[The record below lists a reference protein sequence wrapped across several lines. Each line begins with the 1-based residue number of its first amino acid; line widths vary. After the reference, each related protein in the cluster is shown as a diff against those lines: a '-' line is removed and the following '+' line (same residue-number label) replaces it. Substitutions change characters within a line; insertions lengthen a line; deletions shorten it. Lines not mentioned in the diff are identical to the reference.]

1 MNVRALPPQH
11 QVNANILVIGGSGAG
26 KTRFFIKPN
35 LMQAECSYIVCDP
48 KGETYRAVGGLLE
61 KMGYEMTIFNLID
74 MKQSDCYNPFAYLH
88 TDVDAFRL
96 INTLIQN
103 TTPQKSQT
111 SDPFWDKAETA
122 FLSAL
127 ILYLFHEAPES
138 ERNFGTL
145 MYMVINAEAREE
157 DESYRSPVDLL
168 FDDLERVDED
178 HIAVKNWKVFKQA
191 GPKTAKSIL
200 VSASTRLAAFNT
212 EEMARLTSRDDLSLG
227 TLGDRKRVIFAVIPD
242 EDTTFNYLVGL
253 LYSQAFREL
262 YHAADNKYGGRLP
275 VPVRVLMDEFAN
287 VALPEDFER
296 VLATCRSREISINIV
311 IQNMAQLK
319 KLFKDSWEN
328 VTGNCDTLLYL
339 GGNEASTHEYISKML
354 GIVSSVAGN
363 LGNLT
368 GASVALPEEIKTAI
382 DEVGFL
388 ASIPLWLVTILGSVF
403 ITVLSFVMIL
413 TVYSRFFRLYMYTA
427 LAPIPLSTFAGDMT
441 SNTGRTFIKSY
452 LGVCM
457 EGAVI
462 VLSVSPKSASKG
474 TTVTVT
480 VTPDKG
486 YVLETLTVT
495 DASGKKLDLKNLGS
509 GKYSFTMPASKVEV
523 KATFMEDNTML
534 NYFVDVPA
542 SAYYYDAVLW
552 AAEQGITGGTDATH
566 FSPDGVCTRA
576 QAVTFLWRAA
586 GSPAPSTTAMPF
598 TDVAADSYYYNAVLW
613 AMENGITV
621 GTSSTTFSPDL
632 KCSRAHI
639 MTFLWRSEKSP
650 AAGSVNPF
658 TDVSADA
665 YYADAVLWPVKE
677 SVTNGTSSAT
687 FSPDADCTRAQIV
700 TFIWRALTR

>member
-1 MNVRALPPQH
+1 MSGSAVLLWAALAIPVLWLALLGGGCCGEGVRLLTWLDAFSAALQTPFVIHITPYTKKFVLAALALYGFAIAWYYAEKGNRRPGEEHGSAYWGDAREVCAHFKTRRKDRYLLISKHIRISMNVRKLPPQH

-35 LMQAECSYIVCDP
+35 LMQADCSYIVCDP

-61 KMGYEMTIFNLID
+61 KMGYEVMIFNLID
-74 MKQSDCYNPFAYLH
+74 MTHSDCYNPFAYLH

-354 GIVSSVAGN
+354 GKATIDTRTRGVTKGRSGSSSTNYQNAGRE
-363 LGNLT
+363 LLM
-368 GASVALPEEIKTAI
+368 P
-382 DEVGFL
+382 DEVRML
-388 ASIPLWLVTILGSVF
+388 DNRKALVF
-403 ITVLSFVMIL
+403 IRGERPVMDDKYPIQKHPNYRFSADGGQPPYEKRFDIPCYERNGLSHEID
-413 TVYSRFFRLYMYTA
+413 
-427 LAPIPLSTFAGDMT
+427 I
-441 SNTGRTFIKSY
+441 
-452 LGVCM
+452 
-457 EGAVI
+457 
-462 VLSVSPKSASKG
+462 
-474 TTVTVT
+474 
-480 VTPDKG
+480 
-486 YVLETLTVT
+486 
-495 DASGKKLDLKNLGS
+495 KNLEILEETQYEEETHSDLGREDAQ
-509 GKYSFTMPASKVEV
+509 GKAPLFHRC
-523 KATFMEDNTML
+523 
-534 NYFVDVPA
+534 
-542 SAYYYDAVLW
+542 
-552 AAEQGITGGTDATH
+552 TD
-566 FSPDGVCTRA
+566 
-576 QAVTFLWRAA
+576 L
-586 GSPAPSTTAMPF
+586 
-598 TDVAADSYYYNAVLW
+598 
-613 AMENGITV
+613 
-621 GTSSTTFSPDL
+621 
-632 KCSRAHI
+632 CSRLRH
-639 MTFLWRSEKSP
+639 L
-650 AAGSVNPF
+650 
-658 TDVSADA
+658 
-665 YYADAVLWPVKE
+665 YAR
-677 SVTNGTSSAT
+677 
-687 FSPDADCTRAQIV
+687 FR
-700 TFIWRALTR
+700 RR

>member
-1 MNVRALPPQH
+1 MKRDSNGSAVLLWAALAVFVVWLALLGGGCCGEGLRLFEWLNAFSAALEAPFSIHITPYTKKFVLIALAFYGFAVAWYYSEKGNRRPGEEHGSAYWGRPKEVCAHFRTKKNDRYLLISKHIRISMNVRALPPQH

-61 KMGYEMTIFNLID
+61 KMGYEVTIFNLID

-88 TDVDAFRL
+88 TDIDAFRL

-212 EEMARLTSRDDLSLG
+212 EEMAHLTSRDDLSLG
-227 TLGDRKRVIFAVIPD
+227 TLGDRKRDFTAAAGCQHALKVLRQCDIGELVHQHAHRNRQSAAVFIVCGMVQFA
-242 EDTTFNYLVGL
+242 E
-253 LYSQAFREL
+253 
-262 YHAADNKYGGRLP
+262 RL
-275 VPVRVLMDEFAN
+275 RVHQTHKIVESGILIGNNGEN
-287 VALPEDFER
+287 V
-296 VLATCRSREISINIV
+296 SINIV

-354 GIVSSVAGN
+354 GKATIDTRTRGVTKGRSGSSSTNYQNAGRELLMPDEVRMLDNRKALVFIRGERPVMDDKYPIQKHPNYRLTADGGKPPYQKKFDIPSYEQNDLPHEINIEN
-363 LGNLT
+363 LEIL
-368 GASVALPEEIKTAI
+368 EETEHEEETHSEPHRSDAQGKTALLRRCA
-382 DEVGFL
+382 DLRAGL
-388 ASIPLWLVTILGSVF
+388 
-403 ITVLSFVMIL
+403 
-413 TVYSRFFRLYMYTA
+413 RRLYA
-427 LAPIPLSTFAGDMT
+427 RF
-441 SNTGRTFIKSY
+441 R
-452 LGVCM
+452 
-457 EGAVI
+457 
-462 VLSVSPKSASKG
+462 
-474 TTVTVT
+474 
-480 VTPDKG
+480 
-486 YVLETLTVT
+486 
-495 DASGKKLDLKNLGS
+495 
-509 GKYSFTMPASKVEV
+509 
-523 KATFMEDNTML
+523 
-534 NYFVDVPA
+534 
-542 SAYYYDAVLW
+542 
-552 AAEQGITGGTDATH
+552 
-566 FSPDGVCTRA
+566 R
-576 QAVTFLWRAA
+576 R
-586 GSPAPSTTAMPF
+586 
-598 TDVAADSYYYNAVLW
+598 
-613 AMENGITV
+613 
-621 GTSSTTFSPDL
+621 
-632 KCSRAHI
+632 
-639 MTFLWRSEKSP
+639 
-650 AAGSVNPF
+650 
-658 TDVSADA
+658 
-665 YYADAVLWPVKE
+665 
-677 SVTNGTSSAT
+677 
-687 FSPDADCTRAQIV
+687 
-700 TFIWRALTR
+700 

>member
-1 MNVRALPPQH
+1 MSGSAVLLWAALAIPVLWLALLGGGCCGEGVRLLAWLNAFSAALQTPFVIHITAYTKKFVLAALALYGFAIAWYYAEKGNRRPGEEHGSAYWGNAREVCAHFKTRRKDRYLLISKHIRISMNVRKLPPQH

-61 KMGYEMTIFNLID
+61 KMGYEVMIFNLID
-74 MKQSDCYNPFAYLH
+74 MAHSDCYNPFAYLH

-212 EEMARLTSRDDLSLG
+212 EEMARLTSRDDLALG

-253 LYSQAFREL
+253 MYSQAFREL

-339 GGNEASTHEYISKML
+339 GGNEASTHEYISKLLGKATIDTRTRGVTKGRSGSSSTNYQNAGRELLMPDEVRML
-354 GIVSSVAGN
+354 DNRKALIFIRGERPVMDDKYPIQKHPNYRLTADGGKPPYQKKFGIPSYEQTDLPHEIDIEN
-363 LGNLT
+363 LEIL
-368 GASVALPEEIKTAI
+368 EETEHEEETHSEPHRSDAQGKTALLRRCV
-382 DEVGFL
+382 DLRAGL
-388 ASIPLWLVTILGSVF
+388 C
-403 ITVLSFVMIL
+403 
-413 TVYSRFFRLYMYTA
+413 RLYA
-427 LAPIPLSTFAGDMT
+427 RF
-441 SNTGRTFIKSY
+441 R
-452 LGVCM
+452 
-457 EGAVI
+457 
-462 VLSVSPKSASKG
+462 
-474 TTVTVT
+474 
-480 VTPDKG
+480 
-486 YVLETLTVT
+486 
-495 DASGKKLDLKNLGS
+495 
-509 GKYSFTMPASKVEV
+509 
-523 KATFMEDNTML
+523 
-534 NYFVDVPA
+534 
-542 SAYYYDAVLW
+542 
-552 AAEQGITGGTDATH
+552 
-566 FSPDGVCTRA
+566 R
-576 QAVTFLWRAA
+576 R
-586 GSPAPSTTAMPF
+586 
-598 TDVAADSYYYNAVLW
+598 
-613 AMENGITV
+613 
-621 GTSSTTFSPDL
+621 
-632 KCSRAHI
+632 
-639 MTFLWRSEKSP
+639 
-650 AAGSVNPF
+650 
-658 TDVSADA
+658 
-665 YYADAVLWPVKE
+665 
-677 SVTNGTSSAT
+677 
-687 FSPDADCTRAQIV
+687 
-700 TFIWRALTR
+700 

>member
-1 MNVRALPPQH
+1 MKRDSNGSAVLLWAALAVFVVWLALLGGGCCGEGLGLFEWLNAFSAALETPFSIRITPYTKKFVLIALAFYGFAVAWYYSEKGNRRPGEEHGSAYWGRPKEVCAHFRTKKNDRYLLISKHIRISMNVRKLPPQH

-35 LMQAECSYIVCDP
+35 LMQADCSYIVCDP

-61 KMGYEMTIFNLID
+61 KMGYEVMIFNLID
-74 MKQSDCYNPFAYLH
+74 MAHSDCYNPFAYLH

-212 EEMARLTSRDDLSLG
+212 EEMARLTSRDDLALG
-227 TLGDRKRVIFAVIPD
+227 TLGDRRRVIFAVIPD

-354 GIVSSVAGN
+354 GKATIDTRTRGVTKGRSGSSSTNYQNAGRE
-363 LGNLT
+363 LLM
-368 GASVALPEEIKTAI
+368 P
-382 DEVGFL
+382 DEVRML
-388 ASIPLWLVTILGSVF
+388 DNRKALVF
-403 ITVLSFVMIL
+403 IRGERPVMDDKYPIQKHPNYRFSADGGQPPYEKRFDIPCYERNDLSHEID
-413 TVYSRFFRLYMYTA
+413 
-427 LAPIPLSTFAGDMT
+427 I
-441 SNTGRTFIKSY
+441 
-452 LGVCM
+452 
-457 EGAVI
+457 
-462 VLSVSPKSASKG
+462 
-474 TTVTVT
+474 
-480 VTPDKG
+480 
-486 YVLETLTVT
+486 
-495 DASGKKLDLKNLGS
+495 KNLEILEETQYEEETHSDLGREDAQ
-509 GKYSFTMPASKVEV
+509 GKAPLFHRC
-523 KATFMEDNTML
+523 
-534 NYFVDVPA
+534 
-542 SAYYYDAVLW
+542 
-552 AAEQGITGGTDATH
+552 TD
-566 FSPDGVCTRA
+566 
-576 QAVTFLWRAA
+576 L
-586 GSPAPSTTAMPF
+586 
-598 TDVAADSYYYNAVLW
+598 
-613 AMENGITV
+613 
-621 GTSSTTFSPDL
+621 
-632 KCSRAHI
+632 CSRLRH
-639 MTFLWRSEKSP
+639 L
-650 AAGSVNPF
+650 
-658 TDVSADA
+658 
-665 YYADAVLWPVKE
+665 YAR
-677 SVTNGTSSAT
+677 
-687 FSPDADCTRAQIV
+687 FR
-700 TFIWRALTR
+700 RR

>member
-1 MNVRALPPQH
+1 MSGSAVLLWAALAIPVLWLALLGGGCCGEGVRLLTWLDAFSAELQTPFVIHITPYTKKFVLAALALYGFAIAWYYAEKGNRRPGEEHGSAYWGDAREVCAHFKTRRKDRYLLISKHIRISMNVRKLPPQH

-35 LMQAECSYIVCDP
+35 LMQADCSYIVCDP

-61 KMGYEMTIFNLID
+61 KMGYEVMIFNLID
-74 MKQSDCYNPFAYLH
+74 MTHSDCYNPFAYLH

-354 GIVSSVAGN
+354 GKATIDTRTRGVTKGRSGSSSTNYQNAGRE
-363 LGNLT
+363 LLM
-368 GASVALPEEIKTAI
+368 P
-382 DEVGFL
+382 DEVRML
-388 ASIPLWLVTILGSVF
+388 DNRKALVF
-403 ITVLSFVMIL
+403 IRGERPVMDDKYPIQKHPNYRFSADGGQPPYEKRFDIPCYERNDLSHEID
-413 TVYSRFFRLYMYTA
+413 
-427 LAPIPLSTFAGDMT
+427 I
-441 SNTGRTFIKSY
+441 
-452 LGVCM
+452 
-457 EGAVI
+457 
-462 VLSVSPKSASKG
+462 
-474 TTVTVT
+474 
-480 VTPDKG
+480 
-486 YVLETLTVT
+486 
-495 DASGKKLDLKNLGS
+495 KNLEILEETQYEEETHSDLGREDAQ
-509 GKYSFTMPASKVEV
+509 GKAPLFHRC
-523 KATFMEDNTML
+523 
-534 NYFVDVPA
+534 
-542 SAYYYDAVLW
+542 
-552 AAEQGITGGTDATH
+552 TD
-566 FSPDGVCTRA
+566 
-576 QAVTFLWRAA
+576 L
-586 GSPAPSTTAMPF
+586 
-598 TDVAADSYYYNAVLW
+598 
-613 AMENGITV
+613 
-621 GTSSTTFSPDL
+621 
-632 KCSRAHI
+632 CSRLRH
-639 MTFLWRSEKSP
+639 L
-650 AAGSVNPF
+650 
-658 TDVSADA
+658 
-665 YYADAVLWPVKE
+665 YAR
-677 SVTNGTSSAT
+677 
-687 FSPDADCTRAQIV
+687 FR
-700 TFIWRALTR
+700 RR

>member
-1 MNVRALPPQH
+1 MKRDSNGSAVLLWAALAVFVVWLALLGGGCCGEGLGLFEWLNAFSAALETPFSIHITPYTKKFVLIALAFYGFAVAWYYSEKGNRRPGEEHGSAYWGHPKEVCAHFRTKKNDRYLLISRHIRISMNVRALAPQH

-61 KMGYEMTIFNLID
+61 KMGYEVTIFNLID
-74 MKQSDCYNPFAYLH
+74 MKQSDCYNPFTYLH
-88 TDVDAFRL
+88 TDIDAFRL

-212 EEMARLTSRDDLSLG
+212 EEMAHLTSRDDLSLG

-253 LYSQAFREL
+253 MYSQAFREL

-339 GGNEASTHEYISKML
+339 GGNEASTHEYISKLLGKATIDTRTRGVTKGRSGSSSTNYQNAGRELLMPDEVRML
-354 GIVSSVAGN
+354 DNRKALIFIRGERPVMDDKYPIQKHPNYRLTADGGKPPYQKKFDIPSYEQNDLPHEINIEN
-363 LGNLT
+363 LEIL
-368 GASVALPEEIKTAI
+368 EETEHEEETHSEHHRPDAQGKTALLRRCA
-382 DEVGFL
+382 DLRAGL
-388 ASIPLWLVTILGSVF
+388 
-403 ITVLSFVMIL
+403 
-413 TVYSRFFRLYMYTA
+413 RRLYA
-427 LAPIPLSTFAGDMT
+427 RF
-441 SNTGRTFIKSY
+441 R
-452 LGVCM
+452 
-457 EGAVI
+457 
-462 VLSVSPKSASKG
+462 
-474 TTVTVT
+474 
-480 VTPDKG
+480 
-486 YVLETLTVT
+486 
-495 DASGKKLDLKNLGS
+495 
-509 GKYSFTMPASKVEV
+509 
-523 KATFMEDNTML
+523 
-534 NYFVDVPA
+534 
-542 SAYYYDAVLW
+542 
-552 AAEQGITGGTDATH
+552 
-566 FSPDGVCTRA
+566 R
-576 QAVTFLWRAA
+576 R
-586 GSPAPSTTAMPF
+586 
-598 TDVAADSYYYNAVLW
+598 
-613 AMENGITV
+613 
-621 GTSSTTFSPDL
+621 
-632 KCSRAHI
+632 
-639 MTFLWRSEKSP
+639 
-650 AAGSVNPF
+650 
-658 TDVSADA
+658 
-665 YYADAVLWPVKE
+665 
-677 SVTNGTSSAT
+677 
-687 FSPDADCTRAQIV
+687 
-700 TFIWRALTR
+700 

>member
-1 MNVRALPPQH
+1 MSGSAVLLWAALAIPVLWLALLGGGCCGEGVRLLTWLDAFSAALQTPFVIHITPYTKKFVLAALALYGFAIAWYYAEKGNRRPGEEHGSAYWGDAREVCAHFKTRRKDRYLLISKHIRISMNVRKLPPQH

-35 LMQAECSYIVCDP
+35 LMQADCSYIVCDP

-61 KMGYEMTIFNLID
+61 KMGYEVMIFNLID
-74 MKQSDCYNPFAYLH
+74 MTHSDCYNPFAYLH

-111 SDPFWDKAETA
+111 SDPFRDKAETA

-354 GIVSSVAGN
+354 GKATIDTRTRGVTKGRSGSSSTNYQNAGRE
-363 LGNLT
+363 LLM
-368 GASVALPEEIKTAI
+368 P
-382 DEVGFL
+382 DEVRML
-388 ASIPLWLVTILGSVF
+388 DNRKALVF
-403 ITVLSFVMIL
+403 IRGERPVMDDKYPIQKHPNYRFSADGGQPPYEKRFDIPCYERNDLSHEID
-413 TVYSRFFRLYMYTA
+413 
-427 LAPIPLSTFAGDMT
+427 I
-441 SNTGRTFIKSY
+441 
-452 LGVCM
+452 
-457 EGAVI
+457 
-462 VLSVSPKSASKG
+462 
-474 TTVTVT
+474 
-480 VTPDKG
+480 
-486 YVLETLTVT
+486 
-495 DASGKKLDLKNLGS
+495 KNLEILEETQYEEETHSDLGREDAQ
-509 GKYSFTMPASKVEV
+509 GKAPLFHRC
-523 KATFMEDNTML
+523 
-534 NYFVDVPA
+534 
-542 SAYYYDAVLW
+542 
-552 AAEQGITGGTDATH
+552 TD
-566 FSPDGVCTRA
+566 
-576 QAVTFLWRAA
+576 L
-586 GSPAPSTTAMPF
+586 
-598 TDVAADSYYYNAVLW
+598 
-613 AMENGITV
+613 
-621 GTSSTTFSPDL
+621 
-632 KCSRAHI
+632 CSRLRH
-639 MTFLWRSEKSP
+639 L
-650 AAGSVNPF
+650 
-658 TDVSADA
+658 
-665 YYADAVLWPVKE
+665 YAR
-677 SVTNGTSSAT
+677 
-687 FSPDADCTRAQIV
+687 FR
-700 TFIWRALTR
+700 RR

>member
-1 MNVRALPPQH
+1 
-11 QVNANILVIGGSGAG
+11 
-26 KTRFFIKPN
+26 
-35 LMQAECSYIVCDP
+35 MQADCSYIVCDP

-61 KMGYEMTIFNLID
+61 KMGYEVMIFNLID
-74 MKQSDCYNPFAYLH
+74 MTHSDCYNPFAYLH

-354 GIVSSVAGN
+354 GKATIDTRTRGVTKGRSGSSSTNYQNAGRELLMPDEVRMLDNRKALVFIRGERPVMDDKYPIQKHPNYRFSADGGQPPYEKRFDIPCYERNDLSHKIDIKN
-363 LGNLT
+363 LEIL
-368 GASVALPEEIKTAI
+368 EETQYEEENHSEPQRPDAQGKTA
-382 DEVGFL
+382 L
-388 ASIPLWLVTILGSVF
+388 LH
-403 ITVLSFVMIL
+403 
-413 TVYSRFFRLYMYTA
+413 R
-427 LAPIPLSTFAGDMT
+427 
-441 SNTGRTFIKSY
+441 
-452 LGVCM
+452 C
-457 EGAVI
+457 
-462 VLSVSPKSASKG
+462 
-474 TTVTVT
+474 
-480 VTPDKG
+480 
-486 YVLETLTVT
+486 T
-495 DASGKKLDLKNLGS
+495 DL
-509 GKYSFTMPASKVEV
+509 
-523 KATFMEDNTML
+523 
-534 NYFVDVPA
+534 
-542 SAYYYDAVLW
+542 
-552 AAEQGITGGTDATH
+552 
-566 FSPDGVCTRA
+566 
-576 QAVTFLWRAA
+576 
-586 GSPAPSTTAMPF
+586 
-598 TDVAADSYYYNAVLW
+598 
-613 AMENGITV
+613 
-621 GTSSTTFSPDL
+621 
-632 KCSRAHI
+632 CSRLRH
-639 MTFLWRSEKSP
+639 L
-650 AAGSVNPF
+650 
-658 TDVSADA
+658 
-665 YYADAVLWPVKE
+665 YAR
-677 SVTNGTSSAT
+677 
-687 FSPDADCTRAQIV
+687 FR
-700 TFIWRALTR
+700 RR

>member
-1 MNVRALPPQH
+1 MKRDSNGSAVLLWAALAVFVVWLALLGGGCCGENVGLFEWLNNFSAALETPFSIRITPYTKKFVLIALAFYGFAVAWYYSEKGNRRPGEEHGSAYWGRPKEVCAHFRTKKNDRYLLISRHIRISMNVRKLPPQH

-61 KMGYEMTIFNLID
+61 KMGYEVTIFNLID

-88 TDVDAFRL
+88 TDIDAFRL

-145 MYMVINAEAREE
+145 MYMVINAEAHEE

-212 EEMARLTSRDDLSLG
+212 EEMAHLTSRDDLSLG

-253 LYSQAFREL
+253 MYSQAFREL

-339 GGNEASTHEYISKML
+339 GGNEASTHEYISKLLGKATIDTRTRGVTKGRSGSSSTNYQNAGRELLMPDEVRML
-354 GIVSSVAGN
+354 DNRKALIFIRGERPVMDDKYPIQKHPNYRLTADGGKPPYQKKFDIPSYEQNDLPNEINIEN
-363 LGNLT
+363 LEILEET
-368 GASVALPEEIKTAI
+368 EHEEEIHSDLGREDAQGKA
-382 DEVGFL
+382 
-388 ASIPLWLVTILGSVF
+388 PLFRRCADLRAGV
-403 ITVLSFVMIL
+403 
-413 TVYSRFFRLYMYTA
+413 RRLYA
-427 LAPIPLSTFAGDMT
+427 RF
-441 SNTGRTFIKSY
+441 R
-452 LGVCM
+452 
-457 EGAVI
+457 
-462 VLSVSPKSASKG
+462 
-474 TTVTVT
+474 
-480 VTPDKG
+480 
-486 YVLETLTVT
+486 
-495 DASGKKLDLKNLGS
+495 
-509 GKYSFTMPASKVEV
+509 
-523 KATFMEDNTML
+523 
-534 NYFVDVPA
+534 
-542 SAYYYDAVLW
+542 
-552 AAEQGITGGTDATH
+552 
-566 FSPDGVCTRA
+566 R
-576 QAVTFLWRAA
+576 R
-586 GSPAPSTTAMPF
+586 
-598 TDVAADSYYYNAVLW
+598 
-613 AMENGITV
+613 
-621 GTSSTTFSPDL
+621 
-632 KCSRAHI
+632 
-639 MTFLWRSEKSP
+639 
-650 AAGSVNPF
+650 
-658 TDVSADA
+658 
-665 YYADAVLWPVKE
+665 
-677 SVTNGTSSAT
+677 
-687 FSPDADCTRAQIV
+687 
-700 TFIWRALTR
+700 

>member
-1 MNVRALPPQH
+1 MKRDSNGSAVLLWAALAVFVVWLALLGGGCCGESLGLLAWLNAFSAALETPFSIHITPYTKKFVLIALAFYGFAVAWYYSEKGNRRPGEEHGSAYWGRPKEVCAHFRTKKNDRYLLISRHIRISMNVRALPPQH

-61 KMGYEMTIFNLID
+61 KMGYEVTIFNLID

-88 TDVDAFRL
+88 TDIDAFRL

-145 MYMVINAEAREE
+145 MYMVINAEAHEE

-212 EEMARLTSRDDLSLG
+212 EEMAHLTSRDDLSLG

-253 LYSQAFREL
+253 MYSQAFREL

-339 GGNEASTHEYISKML
+339 GGNEASTHEYISKLLGKATIDTRTRGVTKGRSGSSSTNYQIAGRELLMPDEVRML
-354 GIVSSVAGN
+354 DNRKALVFIRGERPVMDDKYPIQKHPNYRLTADGGKPPYQKKFDIPSYEQNDLPNEINIEN
-363 LGNLT
+363 LEILEET
-368 GASVALPEEIKTAI
+368 EHEEEIHSDLGREDAQGKA
-382 DEVGFL
+382 
-388 ASIPLWLVTILGSVF
+388 PLFRRCADLRAGV
-403 ITVLSFVMIL
+403 
-413 TVYSRFFRLYMYTA
+413 RRLYA
-427 LAPIPLSTFAGDMT
+427 RF
-441 SNTGRTFIKSY
+441 R
-452 LGVCM
+452 
-457 EGAVI
+457 
-462 VLSVSPKSASKG
+462 
-474 TTVTVT
+474 
-480 VTPDKG
+480 
-486 YVLETLTVT
+486 
-495 DASGKKLDLKNLGS
+495 
-509 GKYSFTMPASKVEV
+509 
-523 KATFMEDNTML
+523 
-534 NYFVDVPA
+534 
-542 SAYYYDAVLW
+542 
-552 AAEQGITGGTDATH
+552 
-566 FSPDGVCTRA
+566 R
-576 QAVTFLWRAA
+576 R
-586 GSPAPSTTAMPF
+586 
-598 TDVAADSYYYNAVLW
+598 
-613 AMENGITV
+613 
-621 GTSSTTFSPDL
+621 
-632 KCSRAHI
+632 
-639 MTFLWRSEKSP
+639 
-650 AAGSVNPF
+650 
-658 TDVSADA
+658 
-665 YYADAVLWPVKE
+665 
-677 SVTNGTSSAT
+677 
-687 FSPDADCTRAQIV
+687 
-700 TFIWRALTR
+700 

>member
-1 MNVRALPPQH
+1 MSGSAVLLWAALAIPVLWLALLGGGCCGEGVRLLTWLDAFSAALQTPFVIHITPYTKKFVLAALALYGFAIAWYYAEKGNRRPGEEHGSAYWGDAREVCAHFKTRRKDRYLLISKHIRISMNVRKLPPQH

-35 LMQAECSYIVCDP
+35 LMQADCSYIVCDP

-61 KMGYEMTIFNLID
+61 KMGYEVMIFNLID
-74 MKQSDCYNPFAYLH
+74 MTHSDCYNPFAYLH

-200 VSASTRLAAFNT
+200 VSASTRLAPFNT

-354 GIVSSVAGN
+354 GKATIDTRTRGVTKGRSGSSSTNYQNAGRE
-363 LGNLT
+363 LLM
-368 GASVALPEEIKTAI
+368 P
-382 DEVGFL
+382 DEVRML
-388 ASIPLWLVTILGSVF
+388 DNRKALVF
-403 ITVLSFVMIL
+403 IRGERPVMDDKYPIQKHPNYRFSADGGQPPYEKRFDIPCYERNDLSHEID
-413 TVYSRFFRLYMYTA
+413 
-427 LAPIPLSTFAGDMT
+427 I
-441 SNTGRTFIKSY
+441 
-452 LGVCM
+452 
-457 EGAVI
+457 
-462 VLSVSPKSASKG
+462 
-474 TTVTVT
+474 
-480 VTPDKG
+480 
-486 YVLETLTVT
+486 
-495 DASGKKLDLKNLGS
+495 KNLEILEETQYEEETHSDLGREDAQ
-509 GKYSFTMPASKVEV
+509 GKAPLFHRC
-523 KATFMEDNTML
+523 
-534 NYFVDVPA
+534 
-542 SAYYYDAVLW
+542 
-552 AAEQGITGGTDATH
+552 TD
-566 FSPDGVCTRA
+566 
-576 QAVTFLWRAA
+576 L
-586 GSPAPSTTAMPF
+586 
-598 TDVAADSYYYNAVLW
+598 
-613 AMENGITV
+613 
-621 GTSSTTFSPDL
+621 
-632 KCSRAHI
+632 CSRLRH
-639 MTFLWRSEKSP
+639 L
-650 AAGSVNPF
+650 
-658 TDVSADA
+658 
-665 YYADAVLWPVKE
+665 YAR
-677 SVTNGTSSAT
+677 
-687 FSPDADCTRAQIV
+687 FR
-700 TFIWRALTR
+700 RR

>member
-1 MNVRALPPQH
+1 MSGSAVLLWAALAIPVLWLALLGGGCCGEGVRLLTWLNAFSAALQTPFVIHITPYTKKFVLAVLALYGFAIAWYYAEKGNRRPGEEHGSAYWGNAREVCAHFETRRKDRYLLISKHIRISMNVRKLPPQH

-35 LMQAECSYIVCDP
+35 LMQADCSYIVCDP

-61 KMGYEMTIFNLID
+61 KMGYEVMIFNLID
-74 MKQSDCYNPFAYLH
+74 MVHSDCYNPFAYLH

-200 VSASTRLAAFNT
+200 VSASTRLTAFNT
-212 EEMARLTSRDDLSLG
+212 EEMAHLTSRDDLALG

-354 GIVSSVAGN
+354 GKATIDTRTRGVTKGRSGSSSTNYQNAGRELLMPDEVRMLDNRKALIFIRGERPVMDDKYPIAKHPNYRLSADGGQPPYEKRFDIPSYEQNDLPHEIDIEN
-363 LGNLT
+363 LEILEETQNE
-368 GASVALPEEIKTAI
+368 EEIHSEPCRTQPQGKA
-382 DEVGFL
+382 
-388 ASIPLWLVTILGSVF
+388 PLLH
-403 ITVLSFVMIL
+403 
-413 TVYSRFFRLYMYTA
+413 RCA
-427 LAPIPLSTFAGDMT
+427 
-441 SNTGRTFIKSY
+441 
-452 LGVCM
+452 
-457 EGAVI
+457 
-462 VLSVSPKSASKG
+462 
-474 TTVTVT
+474 
-480 VTPDKG
+480 
-486 YVLETLTVT
+486 
-495 DASGKKLDLKNLGS
+495 DL
-509 GKYSFTMPASKVEV
+509 
-523 KATFMEDNTML
+523 
-534 NYFVDVPA
+534 
-542 SAYYYDAVLW
+542 
-552 AAEQGITGGTDATH
+552 
-566 FSPDGVCTRA
+566 
-576 QAVTFLWRAA
+576 
-586 GSPAPSTTAMPF
+586 
-598 TDVAADSYYYNAVLW
+598 
-613 AMENGITV
+613 
-621 GTSSTTFSPDL
+621 
-632 KCSRAHI
+632 CSRLHH
-639 MTFLWRSEKSP
+639 L
-650 AAGSVNPF
+650 
-658 TDVSADA
+658 
-665 YYADAVLWPVKE
+665 YAR
-677 SVTNGTSSAT
+677 
-687 FSPDADCTRAQIV
+687 FR
-700 TFIWRALTR
+700 RR

>member
-1 MNVRALPPQH
+1 MSGSAVLLWAALAIPVLWLALLGGGCCGEGVRLLTWLDAFSAALQTPFVIHITPYTKKFVLAALALYGFAIAWYYAEKGNRRPGEEHGSAYWGDAREVCAHFKTRRKDRYLLISKHIRISMNVRKLPPQH

-35 LMQAECSYIVCDP
+35 LMQADCSYIVCDP

-61 KMGYEMTIFNLID
+61 KMGYEVMIFNLID
-74 MKQSDCYNPFAYLH
+74 MTHSDCYNPFAYLH

-354 GIVSSVAGN
+354 GKATIDTRTRGVTKGRSGSSSTNYQNAGRE
-363 LGNLT
+363 LLM
-368 GASVALPEEIKTAI
+368 P
-382 DEVGFL
+382 DEVRML
-388 ASIPLWLVTILGSVF
+388 DNRKALVF
-403 ITVLSFVMIL
+403 IRGERPVMDDKYPIQKHPNYRFSADGGQPPYEKRFDIPCYERNDLSHEID
-413 TVYSRFFRLYMYTA
+413 
-427 LAPIPLSTFAGDMT
+427 I
-441 SNTGRTFIKSY
+441 
-452 LGVCM
+452 
-457 EGAVI
+457 
-462 VLSVSPKSASKG
+462 
-474 TTVTVT
+474 
-480 VTPDKG
+480 
-486 YVLETLTVT
+486 
-495 DASGKKLDLKNLGS
+495 KNLEILEETQYEEETHSDLGREDAQ
-509 GKYSFTMPASKVEV
+509 GKAPLFHRC
-523 KATFMEDNTML
+523 
-534 NYFVDVPA
+534 
-542 SAYYYDAVLW
+542 
-552 AAEQGITGGTDATH
+552 TD
-566 FSPDGVCTRA
+566 
-576 QAVTFLWRAA
+576 L
-586 GSPAPSTTAMPF
+586 
-598 TDVAADSYYYNAVLW
+598 
-613 AMENGITV
+613 
-621 GTSSTTFSPDL
+621 
-632 KCSRAHI
+632 CSRLRH
-639 MTFLWRSEKSP
+639 L
-650 AAGSVNPF
+650 
-658 TDVSADA
+658 
-665 YYADAVLWPVKE
+665 YAR
-677 SVTNGTSSAT
+677 
-687 FSPDADCTRAQIV
+687 FR
-700 TFIWRALTR
+700 RR

>member
-1 MNVRALPPQH
+1 MSGSAVLLWAALAIPVLWLALLGGGCCGEGVRLLTWLDAFSAALQTPFVIHITPYTKKFVLAALALYGFAIAWYYAEKGNRRPGEEHGSAYWGDAREVCAHFKTRRKDRYLLISKHIRISMNVRKLPPQH

-35 LMQAECSYIVCDP
+35 LMQADCSYIVCDP

-61 KMGYEMTIFNLID
+61 KMGYEVMIFNLID
-74 MKQSDCYNPFAYLH
+74 MTHSDCYNPFAYLH

-354 GIVSSVAGN
+354 GKATIDTRTRGVTKGRSGSSSTNYQNAGRELLMPDEVRMLDNRKALVFIRGERPVMDDKYPIQKHPNYRFSADGGQTPYEKRFDIPCYERNDLSHKIDIKN
-363 LGNLT
+363 LEIL
-368 GASVALPEEIKTAI
+368 EETQYEEENHSEPQRPDAQGKTA
-382 DEVGFL
+382 L
-388 ASIPLWLVTILGSVF
+388 LH
-403 ITVLSFVMIL
+403 
-413 TVYSRFFRLYMYTA
+413 R
-427 LAPIPLSTFAGDMT
+427 
-441 SNTGRTFIKSY
+441 
-452 LGVCM
+452 C
-457 EGAVI
+457 
-462 VLSVSPKSASKG
+462 
-474 TTVTVT
+474 
-480 VTPDKG
+480 
-486 YVLETLTVT
+486 T
-495 DASGKKLDLKNLGS
+495 DL
-509 GKYSFTMPASKVEV
+509 
-523 KATFMEDNTML
+523 
-534 NYFVDVPA
+534 
-542 SAYYYDAVLW
+542 
-552 AAEQGITGGTDATH
+552 
-566 FSPDGVCTRA
+566 
-576 QAVTFLWRAA
+576 
-586 GSPAPSTTAMPF
+586 
-598 TDVAADSYYYNAVLW
+598 
-613 AMENGITV
+613 
-621 GTSSTTFSPDL
+621 
-632 KCSRAHI
+632 CSRLRH
-639 MTFLWRSEKSP
+639 L
-650 AAGSVNPF
+650 
-658 TDVSADA
+658 
-665 YYADAVLWPVKE
+665 YAR
-677 SVTNGTSSAT
+677 
-687 FSPDADCTRAQIV
+687 FR
-700 TFIWRALTR
+700 RR

>member
-1 MNVRALPPQH
+1 MKRDSNGSAVLLWAALAVFVVGLALLGGGCCGEGLGLFEWLNAFSAALETPFSIHITPYTKKFVLIALAFYGFAVAWYYSEKGNRRPGEEHGSAYWGHPKEVCAHFRTKKNDRYLLISKHIRISMNVRALPPQH

-61 KMGYEMTIFNLID
+61 KMGYEVTIFNLID

-88 TDVDAFRL
+88 TDIDAFRL

-212 EEMARLTSRDDLSLG
+212 EEMAHLTSRDDLSLG

-253 LYSQAFREL
+253 MYSQAFREL

-354 GIVSSVAGN
+354 GKATIDTRTRGVTKGRSGSSSTNYQNAGRELLMPDEVRMLDNRKALIFIRGERPVMDDKYPIQKHPNYRLSADGGQPPYEKRFDIPSYEQNDLPHEIDIEN
-363 LGNLT
+363 LEIL
-368 GASVALPEEIKTAI
+368 EETQNEEENHSEPQRPDAQGKTA
-382 DEVGFL
+382 L
-388 ASIPLWLVTILGSVF
+388 LH
-403 ITVLSFVMIL
+403 
-413 TVYSRFFRLYMYTA
+413 R
-427 LAPIPLSTFAGDMT
+427 
-441 SNTGRTFIKSY
+441 
-452 LGVCM
+452 C
-457 EGAVI
+457 
-462 VLSVSPKSASKG
+462 
-474 TTVTVT
+474 
-480 VTPDKG
+480 
-486 YVLETLTVT
+486 T
-495 DASGKKLDLKNLGS
+495 DL
-509 GKYSFTMPASKVEV
+509 
-523 KATFMEDNTML
+523 
-534 NYFVDVPA
+534 
-542 SAYYYDAVLW
+542 
-552 AAEQGITGGTDATH
+552 
-566 FSPDGVCTRA
+566 
-576 QAVTFLWRAA
+576 
-586 GSPAPSTTAMPF
+586 
-598 TDVAADSYYYNAVLW
+598 
-613 AMENGITV
+613 
-621 GTSSTTFSPDL
+621 
-632 KCSRAHI
+632 CSRLRH
-639 MTFLWRSEKSP
+639 L
-650 AAGSVNPF
+650 
-658 TDVSADA
+658 
-665 YYADAVLWPVKE
+665 YAR
-677 SVTNGTSSAT
+677 
-687 FSPDADCTRAQIV
+687 FR
-700 TFIWRALTR
+700 RR

>member
-1 MNVRALPPQH
+1 MKRDSNGSAVLLWAALAVFVVWLALLGGGCCGEGLGLFEWLNAFSAALETPFSIHITPYTKKFVLIALAFRPGEEHGSAYWGRPKEVCAHFRTKKNDRYLLISRHIRISMNVRALPPQH

-61 KMGYEMTIFNLID
+61 KMGYEVTIFNLID

-88 TDVDAFRL
+88 TDIDAFRL

-212 EEMARLTSRDDLSLG
+212 EEMAHLTSRDDLSLG

-253 LYSQAFREL
+253 MYSQAFREL

-339 GGNEASTHEYISKML
+339 GGNEASTHEYISKLLGKATIDTRTRGVTKGRSGSSSTNYQIAGRELLMPDEVRML
-354 GIVSSVAGN
+354 DNRKVLVFIRGERPVMDDKYPIQKHPNYRLTADGGKPPYQKKFDIPSYEQNDLPNEINIEN
-363 LGNLT
+363 LEILEET
-368 GASVALPEEIKTAI
+368 EHEEEIHSDLGREDAQGKA
-382 DEVGFL
+382 
-388 ASIPLWLVTILGSVF
+388 PLFRRCADLRAGL
-403 ITVLSFVMIL
+403 
-413 TVYSRFFRLYMYTA
+413 RRLYA
-427 LAPIPLSTFAGDMT
+427 CPPSFFPP
-441 SNTGRTFIKSY
+441 SK
-452 LGVCM
+452 
-457 EGAVI
+457 
-462 VLSVSPKSASKG
+462 PSA
-474 TTVTVT
+474 
-480 VTPDKG
+480 
-486 YVLETLTVT
+486 
-495 DASGKKLDLKNLGS
+495 
-509 GKYSFTMPASKVEV
+509 
-523 KATFMEDNTML
+523 
-534 NYFVDVPA
+534 
-542 SAYYYDAVLW
+542 
-552 AAEQGITGGTDATH
+552 
-566 FSPDGVCTRA
+566 
-576 QAVTFLWRAA
+576 
-586 GSPAPSTTAMPF
+586 
-598 TDVAADSYYYNAVLW
+598 
-613 AMENGITV
+613 
-621 GTSSTTFSPDL
+621 
-632 KCSRAHI
+632 
-639 MTFLWRSEKSP
+639 
-650 AAGSVNPF
+650 
-658 TDVSADA
+658 
-665 YYADAVLWPVKE
+665 
-677 SVTNGTSSAT
+677 
-687 FSPDADCTRAQIV
+687 
-700 TFIWRALTR
+700 

>member
-1 MNVRALPPQH
+1 MKRDSNGSAVLLWAALAVFVVWLALLGGGCCGEGLGLFEWLNAFSAALETPFSIHNTPYTKKFVLIALALYGFAVAWYYSEKGNRRPGEEHGSAYWGRPKEVCAHFRTKKNDRYLLISKHIRISMNVRALPPQH

-35 LMQAECSYIVCDP
+35 LMQADCSYIVCDP

-61 KMGYEMTIFNLID
+61 KMGYEVTIFNLID

-88 TDVDAFRL
+88 TDIDAFRL

-145 MYMVINAEAREE
+145 MYMVINAETREE

-200 VSASTRLAAFNT
+200 VSASTRLVAFNT
-212 EEMARLTSRDDLSLG
+212 EEMAHLTSRDDLSLG

-339 GGNEASTHEYISKML
+339 GGNEASTHEYISKLLGKATIDTRTRGVTKGRSGSSSTNYQNAGRELLMPDEVRML
-354 GIVSSVAGN
+354 DNRKALIFIRGERPVMDDKYPIQKHPNYRLTADGGKPPYQKKFDIPSYEQNDLPHEINIEN
-363 LGNLT
+363 LEILEET
-368 GASVALPEEIKTAI
+368 EHEEEIHSDLGREDAQGKA
-382 DEVGFL
+382 
-388 ASIPLWLVTILGSVF
+388 PLFRRCADLRAGV
-403 ITVLSFVMIL
+403 
-413 TVYSRFFRLYMYTA
+413 RRLYA
-427 LAPIPLSTFAGDMT
+427 RF
-441 SNTGRTFIKSY
+441 R
-452 LGVCM
+452 
-457 EGAVI
+457 
-462 VLSVSPKSASKG
+462 
-474 TTVTVT
+474 
-480 VTPDKG
+480 
-486 YVLETLTVT
+486 
-495 DASGKKLDLKNLGS
+495 
-509 GKYSFTMPASKVEV
+509 
-523 KATFMEDNTML
+523 
-534 NYFVDVPA
+534 
-542 SAYYYDAVLW
+542 
-552 AAEQGITGGTDATH
+552 
-566 FSPDGVCTRA
+566 R
-576 QAVTFLWRAA
+576 R
-586 GSPAPSTTAMPF
+586 
-598 TDVAADSYYYNAVLW
+598 
-613 AMENGITV
+613 
-621 GTSSTTFSPDL
+621 
-632 KCSRAHI
+632 
-639 MTFLWRSEKSP
+639 
-650 AAGSVNPF
+650 
-658 TDVSADA
+658 
-665 YYADAVLWPVKE
+665 
-677 SVTNGTSSAT
+677 
-687 FSPDADCTRAQIV
+687 
-700 TFIWRALTR
+700 

>member
-1 MNVRALPPQH
+1 MKRDSNGSAVLLWAALAVFVVWLALLGGGCCGESLGLLAWLNAFSAALETPFSIHITPYTKKFVLIALAFYGFAVAWYYSEKGNRRPGEEHGSAYWGRPKEVCAHFRTKKNDRYLLISRHIRISMNVRALPPQH

-61 KMGYEMTIFNLID
+61 KMGYEVTIFNLID

-88 TDVDAFRL
+88 TDIDAFRL

-145 MYMVINAEAREE
+145 MYMVINAEAHEE

-212 EEMARLTSRDDLSLG
+212 EEMAHLTSRDDLSLG

-253 LYSQAFREL
+253 MYSQAFREL
-262 YHAADNKYGGRLP
+262 YHAADNKYGGGLP

-339 GGNEASTHEYISKML
+339 GGNEASTHEYISKLLGKATIDTRTRGVTKGRSGSSSTNYQIAGRELLMPDEVRML
-354 GIVSSVAGN
+354 DNRKALVFIRGERPVMDDKYPIQKHPNYRLTADGGKPPYQKKFDIPSYEQNDLPNEINIEN
-363 LGNLT
+363 LEILEET
-368 GASVALPEEIKTAI
+368 EHEEEIHSDLGREDAQGKA
-382 DEVGFL
+382 
-388 ASIPLWLVTILGSVF
+388 PLFRRCADLRAGV
-403 ITVLSFVMIL
+403 
-413 TVYSRFFRLYMYTA
+413 RRLYA
-427 LAPIPLSTFAGDMT
+427 RF
-441 SNTGRTFIKSY
+441 R
-452 LGVCM
+452 
-457 EGAVI
+457 
-462 VLSVSPKSASKG
+462 
-474 TTVTVT
+474 
-480 VTPDKG
+480 
-486 YVLETLTVT
+486 
-495 DASGKKLDLKNLGS
+495 
-509 GKYSFTMPASKVEV
+509 
-523 KATFMEDNTML
+523 
-534 NYFVDVPA
+534 
-542 SAYYYDAVLW
+542 
-552 AAEQGITGGTDATH
+552 
-566 FSPDGVCTRA
+566 R
-576 QAVTFLWRAA
+576 R
-586 GSPAPSTTAMPF
+586 
-598 TDVAADSYYYNAVLW
+598 
-613 AMENGITV
+613 
-621 GTSSTTFSPDL
+621 
-632 KCSRAHI
+632 
-639 MTFLWRSEKSP
+639 
-650 AAGSVNPF
+650 
-658 TDVSADA
+658 
-665 YYADAVLWPVKE
+665 
-677 SVTNGTSSAT
+677 
-687 FSPDADCTRAQIV
+687 
-700 TFIWRALTR
+700 

>member
-1 MNVRALPPQH
+1 MSGSAVLLWAALAIPVLWLALLGGGCCGEGVRLLAWLNAFSAALQTPFVIHITAYTKKFVLAALALYGFAIAWYYAEKGNRRPGEEHGSAYWGNAREVCAHFKTRRKDRYLLISKHIRISMNVRKLPPQH

-61 KMGYEMTIFNLID
+61 KMGYEVMIFNLID
-74 MKQSDCYNPFAYLH
+74 MAHSDCYNPFAYLH

-212 EEMARLTSRDDLSLG
+212 EEMARLTSRDDLALG

-253 LYSQAFREL
+253 MYSQAFREL

-339 GGNEASTHEYISKML
+339 GGNEASTHEYISKLLGKATIDTRTRGVTKGRSGSSSTNYQNAGRELLMPDEVRML
-354 GIVSSVAGN
+354 DNRKALIFIRGERPVMDDKYPIQKHPNYRLTADGGKPPYQKKFGIPSYEQTDLPHEIDIEN
-363 LGNLT
+363 LEIL
-368 GASVALPEEIKTAI
+368 EETEHEEETHSEPHRSDAQGKTALLRRCA
-382 DEVGFL
+382 DLRAGL
-388 ASIPLWLVTILGSVF
+388 
-403 ITVLSFVMIL
+403 
-413 TVYSRFFRLYMYTA
+413 RRLYA
-427 LAPIPLSTFAGDMT
+427 RF
-441 SNTGRTFIKSY
+441 R
-452 LGVCM
+452 
-457 EGAVI
+457 
-462 VLSVSPKSASKG
+462 
-474 TTVTVT
+474 
-480 VTPDKG
+480 
-486 YVLETLTVT
+486 
-495 DASGKKLDLKNLGS
+495 
-509 GKYSFTMPASKVEV
+509 
-523 KATFMEDNTML
+523 
-534 NYFVDVPA
+534 
-542 SAYYYDAVLW
+542 
-552 AAEQGITGGTDATH
+552 
-566 FSPDGVCTRA
+566 R
-576 QAVTFLWRAA
+576 R
-586 GSPAPSTTAMPF
+586 
-598 TDVAADSYYYNAVLW
+598 
-613 AMENGITV
+613 
-621 GTSSTTFSPDL
+621 
-632 KCSRAHI
+632 
-639 MTFLWRSEKSP
+639 
-650 AAGSVNPF
+650 
-658 TDVSADA
+658 
-665 YYADAVLWPVKE
+665 
-677 SVTNGTSSAT
+677 
-687 FSPDADCTRAQIV
+687 
-700 TFIWRALTR
+700 

>member
-1 MNVRALPPQH
+1 MSGSAVLLWAALAIPVLWLALLGGECCGEGVRLLAWLNAFSAALQTPFVIHITPYTKKFVLAALALYGFAIAWYYAEKGNRRPGEEHGSAYWGNAREVCAHFKTRRKDRYLLISKHIRISMNVRKLPPQH

-35 LMQAECSYIVCDP
+35 LMQADCSYIVCDP

-61 KMGYEMTIFNLID
+61 KMGYEVMIFNLID
-74 MKQSDCYNPFAYLH
+74 MAHSDCYNPFAYLH

-212 EEMARLTSRDDLSLG
+212 AEMAHLTSRDDLALS

-354 GIVSSVAGN
+354 GKATIDTRTRGVTKGRSGSSSTNYQNAGRE
-363 LGNLT
+363 LLM
-368 GASVALPEEIKTAI
+368 P
-382 DEVGFL
+382 DEVRMLDNRKALIFIRGERPVMDDKYPIQKHPNYHLSADGGQPPYEKRFDIPNYEQIDL
-388 ASIPLWLVTILGSVF
+388 PHEIDIENLEILEETQNEEENHAEPQRTQPQGKASLLH
-403 ITVLSFVMIL
+403 
-413 TVYSRFFRLYMYTA
+413 RCA
-427 LAPIPLSTFAGDMT
+427 
-441 SNTGRTFIKSY
+441 
-452 LGVCM
+452 
-457 EGAVI
+457 
-462 VLSVSPKSASKG
+462 
-474 TTVTVT
+474 
-480 VTPDKG
+480 
-486 YVLETLTVT
+486 
-495 DASGKKLDLKNLGS
+495 DL
-509 GKYSFTMPASKVEV
+509 
-523 KATFMEDNTML
+523 
-534 NYFVDVPA
+534 
-542 SAYYYDAVLW
+542 
-552 AAEQGITGGTDATH
+552 
-566 FSPDGVCTRA
+566 
-576 QAVTFLWRAA
+576 
-586 GSPAPSTTAMPF
+586 
-598 TDVAADSYYYNAVLW
+598 
-613 AMENGITV
+613 
-621 GTSSTTFSPDL
+621 
-632 KCSRAHI
+632 CSRLRH
-639 MTFLWRSEKSP
+639 L
-650 AAGSVNPF
+650 
-658 TDVSADA
+658 
-665 YYADAVLWPVKE
+665 YAR
-677 SVTNGTSSAT
+677 
-687 FSPDADCTRAQIV
+687 FR
-700 TFIWRALTR
+700 RR

>member
-1 MNVRALPPQH
+1 MKNHNNRSAVLLWAALAIPVLWLALLGGGCCGEGVRLLTWLNAFSAALQTPFVIHITPYTKKFVLAVLALYGFAVTWYYAEKGNRRPGEEHGSAYWGNAREVCAHFKTRRKDRYLLISKHIRISMNVRKLPPQH

-35 LMQAECSYIVCDP
+35 LMQADCSYIVCDP

-61 KMGYEMTIFNLID
+61 KMGYEVMIFNLID
-74 MKQSDCYNPFAYLH
+74 LAHSDCYNPFAYLH

-212 EEMARLTSRDDLSLG
+212 EEMAHLTSRDDLALG

-354 GIVSSVAGN
+354 GKATIDTRTRGVTKGRSGSS
-363 LGNLT
+363 
-368 GASVALPEEIKTAI
+368 
-382 DEVGFL
+382 
-388 ASIPLWLVTILGSVF
+388 
-403 ITVLSFVMIL
+403 
-413 TVYSRFFRLYMYTA
+413 
-427 LAPIPLSTFAGDMT
+427 STNYQ
-441 SNTGRTFIKSY
+441 NTGRELLMPDEVRMLDNRKALIFIRSERPVMDDKYPIQKHPNYRFSADGGQPPYEKRFDIPSY
-452 LGVCM
+452 
-457 EGAVI
+457 EQ
-462 VLSVSPKSASKG
+462 
-474 TTVTVT
+474 
-480 VTPDKG
+480 
-486 YVLETLTVT
+486 T
-495 DASGKKLDLKNLGS
+495 DLPHEIDIKNLEILEETQYEEENHAEPRRTQPQ
-509 GKYSFTMPASKVEV
+509 GK
-523 KATFMEDNTML
+523 
-534 NYFVDVPA
+534 
-542 SAYYYDAVLW
+542 
-552 AAEQGITGGTDATH
+552 
-566 FSPDGVCTRA
+566 
-576 QAVTFLWRAA
+576 
-586 GSPAPSTTAMPF
+586 APLLHRY
-598 TDVAADSYYYNAVLW
+598 ADL
-613 AMENGITV
+613 
-621 GTSSTTFSPDL
+621 
-632 KCSRAHI
+632 CSRLRH
-639 MTFLWRSEKSP
+639 L
-650 AAGSVNPF
+650 
-658 TDVSADA
+658 
-665 YYADAVLWPVKE
+665 YAR
-677 SVTNGTSSAT
+677 
-687 FSPDADCTRAQIV
+687 FR
-700 TFIWRALTR
+700 RR

>member
-1 MNVRALPPQH
+1 MKRDSNGSAVLLWAALAVFVVWLALLGGGCCGEGLGLFEWLNAFSAALETPFSIHITPYTKKFVLIALAFYGFAVAWYYSEKGNRRPGEEHGSAYWGHPKEVCAHFRTKKNDRYLLISKHIRISMNVRALPPQH

-61 KMGYEMTIFNLID
+61 KMGYEVTIFNLID

-88 TDVDAFRL
+88 TDIDAFRL

-212 EEMARLTSRDDLSLG
+212 EEMAHLTSRDDLALG
-227 TLGDRKRVIFAVIPD
+227 TLGDRRRVIFAVIPD

-354 GIVSSVAGN
+354 GKATIDTRTRGVTKGRSGSSSTNYQNAGRELLMPDEVRMLDNRKALIFIRGERPVMDDKYPIQKHPNYRLTADGGKPPYQKKFDIPSYEQNDLPHEINIEN
-363 LGNLT
+363 LEILEET
-368 GASVALPEEIKTAI
+368 EHEEEIHSEPHRPDAQGKA
-382 DEVGFL
+382 
-388 ASIPLWLVTILGSVF
+388 PLF
-403 ITVLSFVMIL
+403 H
-413 TVYSRFFRLYMYTA
+413 R
-427 LAPIPLSTFAGDMT
+427 
-441 SNTGRTFIKSY
+441 
-452 LGVCM
+452 C
-457 EGAVI
+457 
-462 VLSVSPKSASKG
+462 
-474 TTVTVT
+474 
-480 VTPDKG
+480 
-486 YVLETLTVT
+486 T
-495 DASGKKLDLKNLGS
+495 DL
-509 GKYSFTMPASKVEV
+509 
-523 KATFMEDNTML
+523 
-534 NYFVDVPA
+534 
-542 SAYYYDAVLW
+542 
-552 AAEQGITGGTDATH
+552 
-566 FSPDGVCTRA
+566 
-576 QAVTFLWRAA
+576 
-586 GSPAPSTTAMPF
+586 
-598 TDVAADSYYYNAVLW
+598 
-613 AMENGITV
+613 
-621 GTSSTTFSPDL
+621 
-632 KCSRAHI
+632 CSRLRH
-639 MTFLWRSEKSP
+639 L
-650 AAGSVNPF
+650 
-658 TDVSADA
+658 
-665 YYADAVLWPVKE
+665 YAR
-677 SVTNGTSSAT
+677 
-687 FSPDADCTRAQIV
+687 FR
-700 TFIWRALTR
+700 RR

>member
-1 MNVRALPPQH
+1 MKRDSNGSAVLLWAALAVFVVWLALLGGGCCGESLGLLAWLNAFSAALETPFSIHITPYTKKFVLIALAFYGFAVAWYYSEKGNRRPGEEHGSAYWGRPKEVCAHFRTKKNDRYLLISRHIRISMNVRALPPQH
-11 QVNANILVIGGSGAG
+11 QVHANLLVSGGSGAG
-26 KTRFFIKPN
+26 KTRFVSKPN

-61 KMGYEMTIFNLID
+61 KMGYEVTIFNLID

-88 TDVDAFRL
+88 TDIDAFRL

-145 MYMVINAEAREE
+145 MYMVINAEAHEE

-212 EEMARLTSRDDLSLG
+212 EEMAHLTSRDDLSLG

-253 LYSQAFREL
+253 MYSQAFREL

-339 GGNEASTHEYISKML
+339 GGNEASTHEYISKLLGKATIDTRTRGVTKGRSGSSSTNYQIAGRELLMPDEVRML
-354 GIVSSVAGN
+354 DNRKALVFIRGERPVMDDKYPIQKHPN
-363 LGNLT
+363 YRLT
-368 GASVALPEEIKTAI
+368 ADGGKPPYQKKFDIPSYEQNDLPNEINIESLEILEETEHEEEIHSDLGREDAQGKA
-382 DEVGFL
+382 
-388 ASIPLWLVTILGSVF
+388 PLFRRCADLRAGV
-403 ITVLSFVMIL
+403 
-413 TVYSRFFRLYMYTA
+413 RRLYA
-427 LAPIPLSTFAGDMT
+427 RF
-441 SNTGRTFIKSY
+441 R
-452 LGVCM
+452 
-457 EGAVI
+457 
-462 VLSVSPKSASKG
+462 
-474 TTVTVT
+474 
-480 VTPDKG
+480 
-486 YVLETLTVT
+486 
-495 DASGKKLDLKNLGS
+495 
-509 GKYSFTMPASKVEV
+509 
-523 KATFMEDNTML
+523 
-534 NYFVDVPA
+534 
-542 SAYYYDAVLW
+542 
-552 AAEQGITGGTDATH
+552 
-566 FSPDGVCTRA
+566 R
-576 QAVTFLWRAA
+576 R
-586 GSPAPSTTAMPF
+586 
-598 TDVAADSYYYNAVLW
+598 
-613 AMENGITV
+613 
-621 GTSSTTFSPDL
+621 
-632 KCSRAHI
+632 
-639 MTFLWRSEKSP
+639 
-650 AAGSVNPF
+650 
-658 TDVSADA
+658 
-665 YYADAVLWPVKE
+665 
-677 SVTNGTSSAT
+677 
-687 FSPDADCTRAQIV
+687 
-700 TFIWRALTR
+700 

>member
-1 MNVRALPPQH
+1 MKRDSNGSAVLLWAALAVFVVWLALLGGGCCGEGLGLFEWLNAFSAALETPFSIHITPYTKKFVLIALAFYGFAVAWYYSEKGNRRPGEEHGSAYWGHPKEVCAHFRTKKNDRYLLISKHIRISMNVRALPPQH

-35 LMQAECSYIVCDP
+35 LMQADCSYIVCDP

-61 KMGYEMTIFNLID
+61 KMGYEVMIFNLID
-74 MKQSDCYNPFAYLH
+74 MAHSDCYNPFAYLH

-145 MYMVINAEAREE
+145 MYMVINAEAHEE

-212 EEMARLTSRDDLSLG
+212 EEMAHLTSRDDLSLG

-253 LYSQAFREL
+253 MYSQAFREL

-339 GGNEASTHEYISKML
+339 GGNEASTHEYISKLLGKATIDTRTRGVTKGRSGSSSTNYQIAGRELLMPDEVRML
-354 GIVSSVAGN
+354 DNRKALVFIRGERPVMDDKYPIQKHPNYRLTADGGKPPYQKKFDIPSYEQNDLPNEINIEN
-363 LGNLT
+363 LEILEET
-368 GASVALPEEIKTAI
+368 EHEEEIHSDLGREDAQGKA
-382 DEVGFL
+382 
-388 ASIPLWLVTILGSVF
+388 PLFRRCADLRAGV
-403 ITVLSFVMIL
+403 
-413 TVYSRFFRLYMYTA
+413 RRLYA
-427 LAPIPLSTFAGDMT
+427 RF
-441 SNTGRTFIKSY
+441 R
-452 LGVCM
+452 
-457 EGAVI
+457 
-462 VLSVSPKSASKG
+462 
-474 TTVTVT
+474 
-480 VTPDKG
+480 
-486 YVLETLTVT
+486 
-495 DASGKKLDLKNLGS
+495 
-509 GKYSFTMPASKVEV
+509 
-523 KATFMEDNTML
+523 
-534 NYFVDVPA
+534 
-542 SAYYYDAVLW
+542 
-552 AAEQGITGGTDATH
+552 
-566 FSPDGVCTRA
+566 R
-576 QAVTFLWRAA
+576 R
-586 GSPAPSTTAMPF
+586 
-598 TDVAADSYYYNAVLW
+598 
-613 AMENGITV
+613 
-621 GTSSTTFSPDL
+621 
-632 KCSRAHI
+632 
-639 MTFLWRSEKSP
+639 
-650 AAGSVNPF
+650 
-658 TDVSADA
+658 
-665 YYADAVLWPVKE
+665 
-677 SVTNGTSSAT
+677 
-687 FSPDADCTRAQIV
+687 
-700 TFIWRALTR
+700 

>member
-1 MNVRALPPQH
+1 MSGSAVLLWAALAIPVLWLALLGGGCCGEGVRLLEWLNAFSAALQTPFVIHITPYTKKFVLAALALYGFAIAWYYAEKGNRRPGEEHGSAYWGDAREVCAHFKTRRKDRYLLISKHIRISMNVRKLPPQH

-35 LMQAECSYIVCDP
+35 LMQADCSYIVCDP

-61 KMGYEMTIFNLID
+61 KMGYEVMIFNLID
-74 MKQSDCYNPFAYLH
+74 MAHSDCYNPFSYLH

-354 GIVSSVAGN
+354 GKATIDTRTRGVTKGRSGSSSTNYQNAGRE
-363 LGNLT
+363 LLM
-368 GASVALPEEIKTAI
+368 P
-382 DEVGFL
+382 DEVRMLDNRKALIFIRGERPVMDDKYPIQKHPNYRFS
-388 ASIPLWLVTILGSVF
+388 ADGGQPPYEKRFDIPCYERND
-403 ITVLSFVMIL
+403 LSHEID
-413 TVYSRFFRLYMYTA
+413 
-427 LAPIPLSTFAGDMT
+427 I
-441 SNTGRTFIKSY
+441 
-452 LGVCM
+452 
-457 EGAVI
+457 
-462 VLSVSPKSASKG
+462 
-474 TTVTVT
+474 
-480 VTPDKG
+480 
-486 YVLETLTVT
+486 
-495 DASGKKLDLKNLGS
+495 KNLEILEETQYEEETHSDLGREDAQ
-509 GKYSFTMPASKVEV
+509 GKAPLFHRC
-523 KATFMEDNTML
+523 
-534 NYFVDVPA
+534 
-542 SAYYYDAVLW
+542 
-552 AAEQGITGGTDATH
+552 TD
-566 FSPDGVCTRA
+566 
-576 QAVTFLWRAA
+576 L
-586 GSPAPSTTAMPF
+586 
-598 TDVAADSYYYNAVLW
+598 
-613 AMENGITV
+613 
-621 GTSSTTFSPDL
+621 
-632 KCSRAHI
+632 CSRLRH
-639 MTFLWRSEKSP
+639 L
-650 AAGSVNPF
+650 
-658 TDVSADA
+658 
-665 YYADAVLWPVKE
+665 YAR
-677 SVTNGTSSAT
+677 
-687 FSPDADCTRAQIV
+687 FR
-700 TFIWRALTR
+700 RR